1 MRSKHKAAGWV
12 LTLLSSVA
20 VCLLPASW
28 MLSAFGVPC
37 NSLISDEGLRWL
49 FHHLSELTA
58 TPLTACTLVY
68 AMAAGALRLCLRIHA
83 QGRQPLALATT
94 LMAALALVTL
104 LGLSALLPQSPL
116 LGITGGLWPSP
127 LLHGLP
133 FMGGWALLALALTY
147 AAAAGRLTSA
157 RQMAQW
163 LTLGIRRHAAWVVA
177 AMLLSFIHG
186 VLHYML

>member
-1 MRSKHKAAGWV
+1 MRTEHKAAGWV
-12 LTLLSSVA
+12 LTLLASVA

-37 NSLISDEGLRWL
+37 RSLISDEGLRWL
-49 FHHLSELTA
+49 FHHMAELTA

-68 AMAAGALRLCLRIHA
+68 ATAAGALRLCMRVHA
-83 QGRQPLALATT
+83 RGKHPMALATT
-94 LMAALALVTL
+94 LAAALALVAL
-104 LGLSALLPQSPL
+104 LGLAALLPQSPL
-116 LGITGGLWPSP
+116 LGITGHLWPSP

-133 FMGGWALLALALTY
+133 FVGGLALLALALTY
-147 AAAAGRLTSA
+147 AATAGCLTSA
-157 RQMAQW
+157 RQMALW
-163 LTLGIRRHAAWVVA
+163 LTLGIRRHAAWAVV